1 MTRPVLVV
9 AFNPAVD
16 VEWTVDRVV
25 PGEKNEIV
33 AERRWPGGKGIN
45 VARWLKWLGCP
56 ARLFLPAGGDT
67 GRELLDG
74 LRRERI
80 GVETFPIRQATRANV
95 VVTPRTGSQ
104 LRFNPAW
111 PVLTPPEVRR
121 MLAGLRRAM
130 DDAAAVVLSGS
141 LARGMAPDTYAG
153 LVREAGRR
161 GRPVFLDADG
171 EAFRRGVEA
180 GPFLVKPNDYE
191 LAQWAGA
198 AIDAGPA
205 LAAAARRLQQ
215 VTRGWVMVSRGPA
228 GAWLL
233 GPDPGR
239 ELSRPARRVRVRNT
253 VGAGDAMLAGV
264 VDAVRRDAP
273 PACWLAAGLA
283 VAAQAVRL
291 PGGQVPPRG
300 A

>member
-9 AFNPAVD
+9 ALNPAVD

-25 PGEKNEIV
+25 PGEKNEIL

-45 VARWLKWLGCP
+45 VVRWLGWLGCP

-67 GRELLDG
+67 GRELLAG
-74 LRRERI
+74 LAGERI
-80 GVETFPIRQATRANV
+80 QAEVFPIQEATRANV
-95 VVTPRTGSQ
+95 VVTPREGAQ
-104 LRFNPAW
+104 LRFNPTW
-111 PVLTPPEVRR
+111 PVLSPAETRR
-121 MLAGLRRAM
+121 LLAGLRRAM
-130 DDAAAVVLSGS
+130 DDVAAVVLSGS

-161 GRPVFLDADG
+161 GLRVFLDADG
-171 EAFRRGVEA
+171 EAFRQGAEA

-191 LAQWAGA
+191 LGQWAGA
-198 AIDAGPA
+198 AVDGDNA

-215 VTRGWVMVSRGPA
+215 VTGGWVMVSRGPA
-228 GAWLL
+228 GAMLV
-233 GPDPGR
+233 GPGADG
-239 ELSRPARRVRVRNT
+239 ELARPARRARVRNT

-264 VDAVRRDAP
+264 VDAVRRDHP
-273 PACWLAAGLA
+273 PARWLAAGLA
-283 VAAQAVRL
+283 VAAEAVRL
-291 PGGQVPPRG
+291 PGGAVPRRR